1 MSVVQFPTKADHAY
15 HHVRQDIAR
24 GVLAPGATINQEE
37 LARTVGVSVTPLR
50 EALRRL
56 AAEGFVVLAAHRDAR
71 VTPLSSADARNL
83 REMRAPLES
92 LAARLAAERV
102 TPEQRDALQD
112 LAQQLE
118 PLDDQADERA
128 IEVDR
133 RFHATLWE
141 VAHNPLLTATLDLLW
156 DRADRYR
163 RQSLDALR
171 GTGARR
177 TADFEQHFELLELVF
192 AGDADGAAE
201 LMRRHVEHS
210 LPGDEAGEAAAR
222 QSRASASRTA
232 AAPEPG
238 GARGRRG
245 ASARAVSISRS
256 SVLLLLVGRPTAW
269 VRRSVLSRVLA
280 ACFRSRRSR
289 SAFSRFNFAIVVFFW
304 SWRPCVF
311 VPCREISSATPF
323 TCTTGPCERA
333 RRDGLRDPATRPAG
347 RSPRWDPSVPS
358 RRRS

>member
-1 MSVVQFPTKADHAY
+1 VSVVPFPTKSDHAY

-37 LARTVGVSVTPLR
+37 LARAVGVSVTPLR

-71 VTPLSSADARNL
+71 VATLSSEDARHL

-92 LAARLAAERV
+92 LAARLAAERI
-102 TPEQRDALQD
+102 TPEQRDALRE
-112 LAQQLE
+112 LAGQLE

-128 IEVDR
+128 IDVHR

-141 VAHNPLLTATLDLLW
+141 AAHNPLLTATLDLLW

-163 RQSLDALR
+163 RQRLDALR

-192 AGDADGAAE
+192 AGDADGAAD

-210 LPGDEAGEAAAR
+210 PPGEEAGEP
-222 QSRASASRTA
+222 STMRA
-232 AAPEPG
+232 
-238 GARGRRG
+238 
-245 ASARAVSISRS
+245 
-256 SVLLLLVGRPTAW
+256 
-269 VRRSVLSRVLA
+269 
-280 ACFRSRRSR
+280 
-289 SAFSRFNFAIVVFFW
+289 
-304 SWRPCVF
+304 
-311 VPCREISSATPF
+311 
-323 TCTTGPCERA
+323 
-333 RRDGLRDPATRPAG
+333 
-347 RSPRWDPSVPS
+347 
-358 RRRS
+358 